1 MSTTGR
7 PEMRNCAHSSSTC
20 RSVASGLTVTGS
32 VIMPISERFTW
43 STWRAWS
50 SIERLRWS
58 TPMPPWRA
66 IATAMRDSVTVSIA
80 ADSSGI
86 RSVIRRVRRVEVSAS
101 EGMTSVSPGR
111 RRTSS

>member
-1 MSTTGR
+1 
-7 PEMRNCAHSSSTC
+7 
-20 RSVASGLTVTGS
+20 
-32 VIMPISERFTW
+32 
-43 STWRAWS
+43 
-50 SIERLRWS
+50 
-58 TPMPPWRA
+58 MPPWRA